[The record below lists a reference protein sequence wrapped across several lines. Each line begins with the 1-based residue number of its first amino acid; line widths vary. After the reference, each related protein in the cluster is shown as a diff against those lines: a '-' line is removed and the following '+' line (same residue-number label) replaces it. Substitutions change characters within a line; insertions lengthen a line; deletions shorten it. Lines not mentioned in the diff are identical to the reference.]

1 MSTILNRGRVPKRAE
16 AGGIGHWLHARGVRG
31 SGRVRARN
39 PDATMA
45 VREYDPDA
53 DPLMGRL
60 VSVRVDESAGGR
72 WEDALVGYCET
83 SIVANE
89 EVSTGLY
96 RVLWGSFK
104 SVDEALATKRKH
116 QKVRRATP
124 PLAPRAPRARVG
136 TFPESRRATL
146 RLPISALP

>member
-1 MSTILNRGRVPKRAE
+1 
-16 AGGIGHWLHARGVRG
+16 
-31 SGRVRARN
+31 
-39 PDATMA
+39 MA

-83 SIVANE
+83 AIVGDE

-124 PLAPRAPRARVG
+124 PLAPRATRARVG

-146 RLPISALP
+146 RLSISALP

>member
-1 MSTILNRGRVPKRAE
+1 MS
-16 AGGIGHWLHARGVRG
+16 
-31 SGRVRARN
+31 
-39 PDATMA
+39 

-83 SIVANE
+83 AIVGDE

-104 SVDEALATKRKH
+104 SVDEALTTKRTR

-124 PLAPRAPRARVG
+124 PLAPRASRARVG
-136 TFPESRRATL
+136 TLPEFRGATL
-146 RLPISALP
+146 RRPSRHSRHLTMRRFAPRPRPRRSGPPRTSYSPSRRCSARERFVSWTRA